1 MTPYTIGFDVGGTR
15 LKSGG
20 VTRQGKLLAQGVA
33 SSGAN
38 LGPAVLLKSL
48 INEVERISR
57 RAKAKPL
64 FIGLALPGGVH
75 PDRGVVALPGK
86 LDGLEGYPLVPKLQ
100 KAVGIPVVAENDG
113 RVSILAEKHFGLA
126 RNKKWAVS
134 LTLGT
139 GVGSGVI
146 LDGQI
151 LRDPHLQ
158 FGTQMGHIV
167 IQAAGGRLCL
177 TGARGTATMLCSATA
192 LAMAVRDGLQRGIP
206 SMLRERYFADP
217 SAIDCEAVFDAVA
230 HKDRLCLDE
239 LRHWTTNLGWLLVST
254 VHVYSPDVIIL
265 SGGATHGARH
275 FLKPLR
281 GQVNRHIFRY
291 PAKQPVPI
299 VVSRMQDH
307 AGVLGAGALAWE
319 RILGLQAPQ
328 SGHKPLLD

>member
-1 MTPYTIGFDVGGTR
+1 
-15 LKSGG
+15 
-20 VTRQGKLLAQGVA
+20 
-33 SSGAN
+33 
-38 LGPAVLLKSL
+38 
-48 INEVERISR
+48 
-57 RAKAKPL
+57 
-64 FIGLALPGGVH
+64 
-75 PDRGVVALPGK
+75 

-113 RVSILAEKHFGLA
+113 RVSILAEKHYGLA

-139 GVGSGVI
+139 GVGSGVM
-146 LDGQI
+146 LNGQI

-217 SAIDCEAVFDAVA
+217 SSIDCEAVFEAVA

-239 LRHWTTNLGWLLVST
+239 LRHWTTNLGWLLVSA
-254 VHVYSPDVIIL
+254 VHVYAPDVIIL
-265 SGGATHGARH
+265 SGGAAHGARH

-281 GQVNRHIFRY
+281 AQVNKHIFRY
-291 PAKQPVPI
+291 PAKQPVRI

-307 AGVLGAGALAWE
+307 AGVLGAGAVAW
-319 RILGLQAPQ
+319 
-328 SGHKPLLD
+328 K

>member
-1 MTPYTIGFDVGGTR
+1 MIPYTIGFDVGGTR

-38 LGPAVLLKSL
+38 LGPEVLLKSL

-57 RAKAKPL
+57 TAKAKPRS
-64 FIGLALPGGVH
+64 IGLALPGGVH
-75 PDRGVVALPGK
+75 PNRGIVALPGK

-139 GVGSGVI
+139 GVGSGVM

-192 LAMAVRDGLQRGIP
+192 LAMPCAMDCNAAFPRYSASDISRIQVRLTARL
-206 SMLRERYFADP
+206 SLRPWRTKIGFAW
-217 SAIDCEAVFDAVA
+217 
-230 HKDRLCLDE
+230 DE
-239 LRHWTTNLGWLLVST
+239 LRHWTTNLGWLLVSA
-254 VHVYSPDVIIL
+254 VHVYAPDVIIL
-265 SGGATHGARH
+265 SGGVTHGAGEQAH
-275 FLKPLR
+275 LSLS
-281 GQVNRHIFRY
+281 GQAASADR
-291 PAKQPVPI
+291 
-299 VVSRMQDH
+299 VSRMQDH
-307 AGVLGAGALAWE
+307 AGVLGAGAVAWE
-319 RILGLQAPQ
+319 LILGLSA
-328 SGHKPLLD
+328 SEGARSR